1 MRPERPPNHP
11 LSGLAAAQE
20 QRDWPPTGPR
30 IIVGYNNQGGTNMS
44 GIGRRGFIAGTAGL
58 AFAGGTRLFGPSAAR
73 AQGAGETYPNRPVR
87 FIVPLAAGGG
97 LDFIARLTADH
108 LSRHMGQQFFVENRT
123 GGGGTIGHDAAVK
136 SAPDGYSV
144 LVTND
149 NVASS
154 PHILRLNVDFVK
166 DLVPVILLARQPQAL
181 AVHPSLNVSSVAE
194 LIEAVKKEPGMGYAS
209 SGVGS
214 NQHVL
219 GESFVQLAGIKM
231 EHVPY
236 RGAGQAINDLI
247 AGHIRIAF
255 LGPTALLPN
264 HAAGKV
270 RIIAQS
276 APKRS
281 STLADIPTLVEAG
294 FPSLNLDSWY
304 AVFVPVGTPP
314 AIVARL
320 NAEMDKAMADPTAR
334 DTLVKSATEPHGG
347 PPEQAA
353 AVVKEYAEKY
363 AQLAKELNLKI
374 N

>member
-1 MRPERPPNHP
+1 
-11 LSGLAAAQE
+11 
-20 QRDWPPTGPR
+20 
-30 IIVGYNNQGGTNMS
+30 
-44 GIGRRGFIAGTAGL
+44 
-58 AFAGGTRLFGPSAAR
+58 
-73 AQGAGETYPNRPVR
+73 
-87 FIVPLAAGGG
+87 
-97 LDFIARLTADH
+97 
-108 LSRHMGQQFFVENRT
+108 
-123 GGGGTIGHDAAVK
+123 
-136 SAPDGYSV
+136 
-144 LVTND
+144 
-149 NVASS
+149 
-154 PHILRLNVDFVK
+154 
-166 DLVPVILLARQPQAL
+166 VILLARQPQAL